1 MPGKTV
7 LVIDTDIET
16 EQQIM
21 AALEAAGYLVFAAQT
36 DDVLSETALK
46 VSPSLMFF
54 SPSAS
59 GAKGLETCRMIHENT
74 AFRNIP
80 IIVLSPYDEPMD
92 TRYTS
97 LYGIVDIL
105 RIPVSPEELMK
116 KTSAALQG
124 GAGETQEIRKESPV
138 VSEPEDLSPA
148 SGEAIFPDEEEPV
161 AVEAV
166 SEPARPRTGKK
177 DWTEEPLPD
186 ATPALEPVR
195 KKERSLL
202 VPLLLVGIVAIIGAA
217 FVFYKDLIFKPSAPP
232 VAKVQPPAPKTAPET
247 PAAAPAPQQ
256 PAAKE
261 AETKPV
267 PAPETKPAQQPAP
280 AVAAKPAKPA
290 SPAAPVASVAAK
302 TGHSVQLGAF
312 RDAGHAEALAKKY
325 RDKGYDA
332 FVKKTDS
339 KDKGT
344 LYRVLVGKFGDR
356 KESVRMSESIRSKE
370 KVQAVVYSD

>member
-54 SPSAS
+54 SPSSS
-59 GAKGLETCRMIHENT
+59 GAKGLETCRTLHENP

-92 TRYTS
+92 ARYTS

-105 RIPVSPEELMK
+105 RIPFSPEELLK
-116 KTSAALQG
+116 KTRAAVPGASVEAPELQ
-124 GAGETQEIRKESPV
+124 KESPAV
-138 VSEPEDLSPA
+138 ISEPEDLSPV
-148 SGEAIFPDEEEPV
+148 SGEILFPDDEEPV

-166 SEPARPRTGKK
+166 SEPAKPKTGNK
-177 DWTEEPLPD
+177 DRIEELLPD
-186 ATPALEPVR
+186 DIPLHEPA
-195 KKERSLL
+195 KKKGRSLL
-202 VPLLLVGIVAIIGAA
+202 APVLLVGIIAILGAA
-217 FVFYKDLIFKPSAPP
+217 FVFYSDLIFKPSAPAP
-232 VAKVQPPAPKTAPET
+232 VAKAQSPVKKAAPET
-247 PAAAPAPQQ
+247 TATAPAPQQ
-256 PAAKE
+256 PAPAVE
-261 AETKPV
+261 AKPV
-267 PAPETKPAQQPAP
+267 KPAT
-280 AVAAKPAKPA
+280 
-290 SPAAPVASVAAK
+290 PAAPVAAK

-312 RDAGHAEALAKKY
+312 KEAGHAEALATKY
-325 RDKGYDA
+325 KDKGYDA

-344 LYRVLVGKFGDR
+344 VFRVLIGRFGDR